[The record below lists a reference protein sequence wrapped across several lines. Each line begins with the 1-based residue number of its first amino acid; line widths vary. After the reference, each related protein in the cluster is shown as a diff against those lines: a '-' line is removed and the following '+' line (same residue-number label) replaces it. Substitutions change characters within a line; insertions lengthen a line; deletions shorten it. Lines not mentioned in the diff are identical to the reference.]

1 MSAINVTSITPEI
14 AAQIGSVVAV
24 GLAVL
29 AVYGMRKAFKDL
41 FSALGYGG
49 VSDVERD
56 AARERLAGNDVEV
69 RDGAIY
75 SVQTSEKTIDQKAAD
90 LKASLE
96 GMREYERLGNVWQT
110 WKDQSDAGPGQSRM
124 NIKMYDALVARGM
137 DAQDAIAAV
146 EARNAAVS
154 RMEARQDAI
163 DALEHQA
170 AIELHDHAISIEK
183 EDRKASEM
191 TMHSVD
197 DLTAGDKMEAEYQ
210 EMWSEQR
217 EFDGFAEYEAHIQN
231 GLSHADAMEETRKA
245 ELVHRQRAFE
255 AKL

>member
-1 MSAINVTSITPEI
+1 MSAINVSTITPEI

-41 FSALGYGG
+41 YSALGFGG

-56 AARERLAGNDVEV
+56 AAKERLAGNSVDV

-75 SVQTSEKTIDQKAAD
+75 SLDRAEKSVEQQASAA
-90 LKASLE
+90 KASLE
-96 GMREYERLGNVWQT
+96 GMREYERLGSVWQS
-110 WKDQSDAGPGQSRM
+110 WEDQAQDGRIQAQM
-124 NIKMYDALVARGM
+124 NLAMYGALVDRGM

-163 DALEHQA
+163 DAAEHQA
-170 AIELHDHAISIEK
+170 AIERHAN
-183 EDRKASEM
+183 APEM
-191 TMHSVD
+191 
-197 DLTAGDKMEAEYQ
+197 DLTGRLGAGWK
-210 EMWSEQR
+210 
-217 EFDGFAEYEAHIQN
+217 
-231 GLSHADAMEETRKA
+231 
-245 ELVHRQRAFE
+245 
-255 AKL
+255 

>member
-41 FSALGYGG
+41 YSALGFGG

-56 AARERLAGNDVEV
+56 AARERLAGNSVEV

-75 SVQTSEKTIDQKAAD
+75 SVDRAEKSVEQQAAAA
-90 LKASLE
+90 KASLE

-154 RMEARQDAI
+154 RMEARQEEI
-163 DALEHQA
+163 DAKEHQA
-170 AIELHDHAISIEK
+170 AIERYAN
-183 EDRKASEM
+183 APEM
-191 TMHSVD
+191 
-197 DLTAGDKMEAEYQ
+197 DLTVRLGAGWK
-210 EMWSEQR
+210 
-217 EFDGFAEYEAHIQN
+217 
-231 GLSHADAMEETRKA
+231 
-245 ELVHRQRAFE
+245 
-255 AKL
+255 

>member
-41 FSALGYGG
+41 YSALGFGG

-56 AARERLAGNDVEV
+56 AARERLAGNSVEV

-75 SVQTSEKTIDQKAAD
+75 SVDRSERSVEQQAAAV
-90 LKASLE
+90 KASLE

-154 RMEARQDAI
+154 RMEARQNAI
-163 DALEHQA
+163 DEREHQIAIDRYQEEIDAKEHQA
-170 AIELHDHAISIEK
+170 AIERYAN
-183 EDRKASEM
+183 ASE
-191 TMHSVD
+191 T
-197 DLTAGDKMEAEYQ
+197 DLTVRLGAGWK
-210 EMWSEQR
+210 
-217 EFDGFAEYEAHIQN
+217 
-231 GLSHADAMEETRKA
+231 
-245 ELVHRQRAFE
+245 
-255 AKL
+255 